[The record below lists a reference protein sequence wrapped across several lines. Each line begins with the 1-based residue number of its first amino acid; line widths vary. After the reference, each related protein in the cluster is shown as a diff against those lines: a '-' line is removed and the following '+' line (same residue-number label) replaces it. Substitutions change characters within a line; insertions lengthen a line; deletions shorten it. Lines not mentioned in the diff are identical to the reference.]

1 MNNIYNNNKRRYF
14 VYVYAKKVSMFI
26 KDWNDT
32 YKILYVGVTG
42 YFFFLSGFSRPP
54 AMNLHYFDIHFI
66 TIYGAI
72 CQILYKTV
80 YPKVNQTDTIL
91 VNTGLIFIIHIL
103 L

>member
-1 MNNIYNNNKRRYF
+1 MQ
-14 VYVYAKKVSMFI
+14 KKYLCLLKTEMTHTKFCMLGLQVI
-26 KDWNDT
+26 
-32 YKILYVGVTG
+32 
-42 YFFFLSGFSRPP
+42 FFFLSGFSRPP